1 MSNGFSEWFW
11 SMWDLGRGRNS
22 LRRSRRSPISGN
34 RGSRTR
40 PSSVTIGQPSVTL
53 PVEQLEQRVLL
64 SAILVNSLAD
74 NTTAGDGQVTL
85 REAIAA
91 ANNDTTTDL
100 GDTGSG
106 ADTISFDPS
115 LFSSGPVTID
125 LSIVGDT
132 TVGPSGL
139 AITSDVTIVG
149 PDGANGLSITRD
161 SSVANL
167 RLFYV
172 ASTGDLTLQSLTL
185 SDGAALGSAGGTGGG
200 QGGGGGGAAGMGGA
214 LFNDGSVTLSN
225 STLSGNTAIGGAG
238 GAGGIGGFGGIG
250 GGGGGGLNGAGQ
262 DSPYNQTVGATG
274 GAGGGG
280 NGGNGTGAGSGQPGT
295 MGGFGSGGGGGGYG
309 SAPGGIGGAGGF
321 GGGAGGSGGNTPSV
335 ATGGFGGGDGG
346 VASVRGG
353 GGGGGAGLGGAIFNN
368 SGATLTISNST
379 LSGNTAQGGA
389 GGATSTPFTAI
400 VPRNGAAGQGY
411 GGAIFNRNGSVVLTS
426 ATVSGNTAADGGR
439 GLFLVSDGAGNTA
452 TAAISNSILGQS
464 DNSITDFGTAT
475 IGGGNAPTSS
485 GANNLIRNQTTFG
498 GTADNAD
505 PLIGVLASNGGP
517 TQTMAVLTGSL
528 AIGNA
533 APLTALSAAVTNTAA
548 TTFTVN
554 DATYLAVGQTLRV
567 DNEVVL
573 VTAISGT
580 TLTVERGQMNT
591 TAATHSSGADLALA
605 TDQRGFARSSVNDIG
620 AFERQP
626 VALASAGTIT
636 YTENDPATA
645 IDTGITISS
654 PDIATLASATITI
667 TNFVS
672 GEDVLSFT
680 NDGSTMGNISGSYN
694 SATGVLTLTS
704 SGASATVAEWQAA
717 LRVVSY
723 ANSSEDPNTTARSV
737 DFVVNDGV
745 TDSPP
750 LTSTINI
757 SALNDAPVLANL
769 EATPLP
775 YAPNAVATTI
785 TSTLTLADL
794 DSATL
799 TGATVQI
806 TGYQTG
812 DVLAFTDTPNITG
825 VYANGT
831 LTLSGADT
839 VANYQVAL
847 RSVTYV
853 SSSQSPATRTV
864 GFQVT
869 DGTDPSNIVSRT
881 IGGYVQVVGSTINV
895 YGTPEANV
903 ITIADTG
910 SLQVSVDG
918 QSTLID
924 WSSVTAINV
933 YGYDGNDTIQ
943 INGLATGKAL
953 SAFGGMGNDT
963 LKVAASVTTAVTLQ
977 GDDGND
983 LLIGGSGNDTLIGAI
998 GNDWLNGGEGSDRL
1012 VGGVGNDVYAF
1023 DNATTNQTD
1032 TVVELGEVGT
1042 DLLNFATLTT
1052 TVTADLSGSTSV
1064 ANMAHRIVV
1073 TGAPGQEANFENISG
1088 GSAND
1093 MLIGNSANN
1102 LLLGNCGNDTLKG
1115 QGGADQLDGGD
1126 GNDTLLG
1133 GGGSDYL
1140 IGGIGSDWLNGGD
1153 GFDWLLGGVGDDVY
1167 AFDNATVNEVDT
1179 VVEQAELGID
1189 TLNFSS
1195 MTDNVTANLSS
1206 DTALAT
1212 MSHRIVHTG
1221 ASGQAANLENVFG
1234 GAGTDT
1240 LIGNAANN
1248 LLLGNGGANVLS
1260 GGGGTDEL
1268 HGGDGRN
1275 VLIGGA
1281 GSDALIGGSD
1291 QDVLL
1296 SDSYNN
1302 ETDPLALQSLLVEW
1316 VQATPYQTRIDHLLG
1331 LGGSSGVY
1339 VFNAST
1345 VTVDSSADYL
1355 NGNAGQDWFLAKPGQ
1370 DVLNDKAV
1378 DEVFTHIDTWL

>member
-1 MSNGFSEWFW
+1 MSNGFTEWFW
-11 SMWDLGRGRNS
+11 SMWDGAQSRNGRRRIHSAGIPRS
-22 LRRSRRSPISGN
+22 LTS
-34 RGSRTR
+34 
-40 PSSVTIGQPSVTL
+40 PSSIRIGQPSVTL
-53 PVEQLEQRVLL
+53 PVEQLEQRIML
-64 SAILVNSLAD
+64 SAILVNSLED

-115 LFSSGPVTID
+115 LFSSGPATID

-139 AITSDVTIVG
+139 AITSDITIVG

-172 ASTGDLTLQSLTL
+172 GSTGDLTLQNLTL
-185 SDGAALGSAGGTGGG
+185 SGGTALGNQGGSGGG
-200 QGGGGGGAAGMGGA
+200 QGGGGGGSAGMGGA

-262 DSPYNQTVGATG
+262 DSPFNQSVGATG

-280 NGGNGTGAGSGQPGT
+280 NGGNGTGSGSGQPGT

-335 ATGGFGGGDGG
+335 ATGGFGGGAGG
-346 VASVRGG
+346 YRAIIGG

-389 GGATSTPFTAI
+389 AGAS
-400 VPRNGAAGQGY
+400 NQGNSAGKGY
-411 GGAIFNRNGSVVLTS
+411 GGAIFNRNGSVVLTN
-426 ATVSGNTAADGGR
+426 ATVSGNTAADGGL
-439 GLFLVSDGAGNTA
+439 GVFLVSDGSGNTA
-452 TAAISNSILGQS
+452 TAAINNSILGQS
-464 DNSITDFGTAT
+464 DNSITDFATAI
-475 IGGGNAPTSS
+475 IGGGNAPVSS
-485 GANNLIRNQTTFG
+485 GTNNLIRNQTTFG

-505 PLIGVLASNGGP
+505 PLLGVLANNGGP
-517 TQTMAVLTGSL
+517 TQTVALLVGSP
-528 AIGNA
+528 AIGSA
-533 APLTALSAAVTNTAA
+533 FPLASLSAAVTDTGA
-548 TTFTVN
+548 TTFTVS
-554 DATYLAVGQTLRV
+554 DATSLAVGQSLRV
-567 DNEVVL
+567 DDEVVL

-580 TLTVERGQMNT
+580 TITVDRGQLNT

-680 NDGSTMGNISGSYN
+680 NDGSTMGNISGSYD
-694 SATGVLTLTS
+694 SGTGILTLTS

-723 ANSSEDPNTTARSV
+723 ANSSEDPNTTARSI
-737 DFVVNDGV
+737 DFVVNDGI
-745 TDSPP
+745 TNSPP
-750 LTSTINI
+750 LTSTVNI
-757 SALNDAPVLANL
+757 SAVNNAPVLANL
-769 EATPLP
+769 ETTPLP
-775 YAPNAVATTI
+775 YAPNAAATTI
-785 TSTLTLADL
+785 TSTLSLSDV
-794 DSATL
+794 DSANL
-799 TGATVQI
+799 TGATVQL
-806 TGYQTG
+806 TGYQSG

-825 VYANGT
+825 VYSNGT
-831 LTLSGADT
+831 LTLSGSDT
-839 VANYQVAL
+839 VANYQAAL

-853 SSSQSPATRTV
+853 SSSQSPAVRTV
-864 GFQVT
+864 NFQVT

-895 YGTPEANV
+895 YGTPDANA
-903 ITIADTG
+903 ITIGDTG
-910 SLQVSVDG
+910 SLQVKVDG
-918 QSTLID
+918 FTALID
-924 WSSVTAINV
+924 WTSVTAVNV

-943 INGLATGKAL
+943 INGLAAGKVL
-953 SAFGGMGNDT
+953 SAFGGIGNDT
-963 LKVAASVTTAVTLQ
+963 LKVASAVTAPVTLQ

-983 LLIGGSGNDTLIGAI
+983 LLIGGSGNDTLIGGI

-1012 VGGVGNDVYAF
+1012 VGGDGNDVYAF
-1023 DNATTNQTD
+1023 DNAITNQID
-1032 TVVELGEVGT
+1032 TVVELGAEGT

-1052 TVTADLSGSTSV
+1052 AVTADLSGASTMAS
-1064 ANMAHRIVV
+1064 MAHRIVV
-1073 TGAPGQEANFENISG
+1073 TGAAGQEANFENLSG

-1093 MLIGNSANN
+1093 MLIGNAANN
-1102 LLLGNCGNDTLKG
+1102 LLLGNGGNDTLKG
-1115 QGGADQLDGGD
+1115 LGGGDQLEGGD

-1133 GGGSDYL
+1133 GTGSDYL
-1140 IGGIGSDWLNGGD
+1140 SGGIGNDWLNGGD
-1153 GFDWLLGGVGDDVY
+1153 GYDWLLGGVGDDVY
-1167 AFDNATVNEVDT
+1167 AFDNATVNEIDT
-1179 VVEQAELGID
+1179 VVEQSEVGID
-1189 TLNFSS
+1189 TLNFAS

-1206 DTALAT
+1206 DSALAT
-1212 MSHRIVHTG
+1212 MARRIVRTG
-1221 ASGQAANLENVFG
+1221 ASGQAANLENIYG
-1234 GAGTDT
+1234 GAGNDT

-1260 GGGGTDEL
+1260 GGAGTDEL
-1268 HGGDGRN
+1268 HGGTGRN
-1275 VLIGGA
+1275 ILIGGT

-1302 ETDPLALQSLLVEW
+1302 ETNPQALQSLLVEW

-1331 LGGSSGVY
+1331 TTAGGANGQF
-1339 VFNAST
+1339 VFNSST
-1345 VTVDSSADYL
+1345 VIVDSSADYL
-1355 NGNAGQDWFLAKPGQ
+1355 NGNAGQDWFLANPGQ
-1370 DVLNDKAV
+1370 DGLNDKAV

>member
-1 MSNGFSEWFW
+1 MSTGFSEWFR
-11 SMWDLGRGRNS
+11 SLWDFGRGRNS
-22 LRRSRRSPISGN
+22 QRRSPVSGN
-34 RGSRTR
+34 RGSRTS
-40 PSSVTIGQPSVTL
+40 PSSVRIGQPSANL

-64 SAILVNSLAD
+64 SAILVNSLED
-74 NTTAGDGQVTL
+74 NTTAGDGLVTL

-91 ANNDTTTDL
+91 ANDDTTTDL
-100 GDTGSG
+100 GDQGSG

-115 LFSSGPVTID
+115 LFASGPATIN

-139 AITSDVTIVG
+139 AITSDITIIG
-149 PDGANGLSITRD
+149 PGGTDGLTIARD
-161 SSVANL
+161 SSVSNL

-172 ASTGDLTLQSLTL
+172 GSGGDLTLQSLTL
-185 SDGAALGSAGGTGGG
+185 SDGAALGSAGGSGGG

-214 LFNDGSVTLSN
+214 LFNDGSVTLLN

-238 GAGGIGGFGGIG
+238 GAGGTGGFGGIG
-250 GGGGGGLNGAGQ
+250 GGGGAGLNGAGQ
-262 DSPYNQTVGATG
+262 DSPFNQSVGASG

-280 NGGNGTGAGSGQPGT
+280 NGGNGTGSGGGQPGT
-295 MGGFGSGGGGGGYG
+295 LGGFGSGGGGGGYG
-309 SAPGGIGGAGGF
+309 TAPGGVGGTGGF

-335 ATGGFGGGDGG
+335 ASGGFGGGAGG
-346 VASVRGG
+346 FRAILGG

-368 SGATLTISNST
+368 TGATLTISNST

-389 GGATSTPFTAI
+389 AGASNQGFS
-400 VPRNGAAGQGY
+400 AGKGY
-411 GGAIFNRNGSVVLTS
+411 GGAIFNRNGSVVMTS
-426 ATVSGNTAADGGR
+426 ATVSGNIAADGGR
-439 GLFLVSDGAGNTA
+439 GLFLVSDGTGNTA
-452 TAAISNSILGQS
+452 TAAISNSILGQG
-464 DNSITDFGTAT
+464 DNSITDFEVAT

-485 GANNLIRNQTTFG
+485 GTNNLIRNQTTFG
-498 GTADNAD
+498 GTADNTD
-505 PLIGVLASNGGP
+505 PLIGLLVSNGGP

-533 APLTALSAAVTNTAA
+533 APLTSLSAAVTDTAA

-580 TLTVERGQMNT
+580 TITVDRGQMNT

-626 VALASAGTIT
+626 AALASAGTIT

-645 IDTGITISS
+645 IATGIAISS
-654 PDIATLASATITI
+654 PDIPTLASATITI
-667 TNFVS
+667 TNFVL

-680 NDGSTMGNISGSYN
+680 NDGSTMGNISGSYD

-717 LRVVSY
+717 LRAVTY
-723 ANSSEDPNTTARSV
+723 ANSSENPTTTARSV
-737 DFVVNDGV
+737 DFVVNDAV
-745 TDSPP
+745 ADSAP
-750 LTSTINI
+750 LTSTVNI
-757 SALNDAPVLANL
+757 SAVNDAPVLANL
-769 EATPLP
+769 ETTPLP
-775 YAPNAVATTI
+775 YAPNAVATTT
-785 TSTLTLADL
+785 TSTLTLADV

-806 TGYQTG
+806 TGYQAG

-831 LTLSGADT
+831 LTLSGSDT
-839 VANYQVAL
+839 VANYQAAL
-847 RSVTYV
+847 RSVTYA
-853 SSSQSPATRTV
+853 STSQSPAARTV
-864 GFQVT
+864 SFQVT

-881 IGGYVQVVGSTINV
+881 IGGSVQVVGSTINV
-895 YGTPEANV
+895 YGTQNANV

-910 SLQVSVDG
+910 SLQVSIDG
-918 QSTLID
+918 QTSLFD

-933 YGYDGNDTIQ
+933 YGYDGNDSIQ
-943 INGLATGKAL
+943 VNGLAAGKAL
-953 SAFGGMGNDT
+953 SAYGGNGNDT
-963 LKVAASVTTAVTLQ
+963 LKVAAAVTTGVTLS

-983 LLIGGSGNDTLIGAI
+983 LLIGGSGNDTLIGGI

-1012 VGGVGNDVYAF
+1012 EGGVGNDVYAF
-1023 DNATTNQTD
+1023 DNAITNQID

-1052 TVTADLSGSTSV
+1052 AVTVDLSGAATV

-1073 TGAPGQEANFENISG
+1073 TGAAGQEANFENIYG

-1102 LLLGNCGNDTLKG
+1102 LLLGNGGNDTLRG
-1115 QGGADQLDGGD
+1115 LGGADQLDGGD

-1153 GFDWLLGGVGDDVY
+1153 GYDWLIGGVGDDVY

-1179 VVEQAELGID
+1179 VVEQGGEGTD
-1189 TLNFSS
+1189 TLNFVS

-1206 DTALAT
+1206 DSALAT
-1212 MSHRIVHTG
+1212 MAHRIVHTG
-1221 ASGQAANLENVFG
+1221 ASGQAANLENIFG

-1268 HGGDGRN
+1268 HGGSGRN
-1275 VLIGGA
+1275 ILIGGT

-1302 ETDPLALQSLLVEW
+1302 ETNPLALQSLLVEW

-1331 LGGSSGVY
+1331 IIPGGASGMY
-1339 VFNAST
+1339 SFNSST
-1345 VTVDSSADYL
+1345 VTADSSADYL
-1355 NGNAGQDWFLAKPGQ
+1355 NGNVGQDWFLAKPGQ

-1378 DEVFTHIDTWL
+1378 DEVFTNIDTWL